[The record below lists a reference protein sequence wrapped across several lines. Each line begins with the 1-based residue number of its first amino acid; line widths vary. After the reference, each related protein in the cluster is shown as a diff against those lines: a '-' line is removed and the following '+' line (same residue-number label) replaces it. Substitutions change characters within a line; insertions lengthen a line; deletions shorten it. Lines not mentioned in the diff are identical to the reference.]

1 MSMRLS
7 KILLVLV
14 IALWLA
20 LVAFGNITDYGS
32 NWVFVQHVLAMDS
45 ISPGADIHYRAI
57 HSPLLQHLAYLVI
70 IAAETLAAGLCGV
83 GGWQMWRTRRA
94 AAPTFRHAAR
104 MAVAGLNLGLLLWL
118 GGFMAIG
125 GEWFG
130 MWMSSQW
137 NGLSSAFRF
146 VVVLL
151 AALIHLGQRHDEPA
165 DEDRGR
171 R

>member
-7 KILLVLV
+7 RIVLTAT

-32 NWVFVQHVLAMDS
+32 NLVFVQHVLAMDS
-45 ISPGADIHYRAI
+45 IFPGASIHYRAI
-57 HSPLLQHLAYLVI
+57 HSPLLQHAAYLLI
-70 IAAETLAAGLCGV
+70 IATETVAAALCGA
-83 GGWQMWRTRRA
+83 GAWHMWRRRRA
-94 AAPTFRHAAR
+94 GAPAFAR
-104 MAVAGLNLGLLLWL
+104 ARRLAVAGLSLGLLLWL

-137 NGLSSAFRF
+137 NGLASAFRF

-151 AALIHLGQRHDEPA
+151 AALLHLGQRDDDTGE
-165 DEDRGR
+165 
-171 R
+171 

>member
-32 NWVFVQHVLAMDS
+32 NRVFVQHVLAMDS
-45 ISPGADIHYRAI
+45 IFPSADIHYRAI
-57 HSPLLQHLAYLVI
+57 HSPALQHFAYLAI
-70 IAAETLAAGLCGV
+70 IAAETLAALSCAV
-83 GGWQMWRTRRA
+83 GAWRMWRARRA
-94 AAPTFRHAAR
+94 SAVDFRHASR
-104 MAVAGLNLGLLLWL
+104 VAVAGLSLGVLLWL

-137 NGLSSAFRF
+137 NGLGSAFRF
-146 VVVLL
+146 VMVLL
-151 AALIHLGQRHDEPA
+151 AALIYLGQRDDEP
-165 DEDRGR
+165 GS
-171 R
+171 

>member
-1 MSMRLS
+1 MRLS
-7 KILLVLV
+7 KILLMAA

-45 ISPGADIHYRAI
+45 IFPDAGIHYRAI
-57 HSPLLQHLAYLVI
+57 HAPLLQHIAYLLI
-70 IAAETLAAGLCGV
+70 IATETLAAVLCGL
-83 GGWQMWRTRRA
+83 GAWRLWRA
-94 AAPTFRHAAR
+94 RSAPAALFHRAKR
-104 MAVAGLNLGLLLWL
+104 LAVAGLTLGLLLWL

-130 MWMSSQW
+130 MWMSAQW
-137 NGLSSAFRF
+137 NGLASAFRF

-151 AALIHLGQRHDEPA
+151 LALVHLGQRDDEL
-165 DEDRGR
+165 DH
-171 R
+171 

>member
-14 IALWLA
+14 IALWLG

-32 NWVFVQHVLAMDS
+32 NRAFVQHVLAMDS
-45 ISPGADIHYRAI
+45 IFASSDIHYRAI
-57 HSPLLQHLAYLVI
+57 HSPRLQQLAYLAI
-70 IAAETLAAGLCGV
+70 IVAEALAAGLCGV
-83 GGWQMWRTRRA
+83 GGWQMWRARRTSTATFRRA
-94 AAPTFRHAAR
+94 ARL
-104 MAVAGLNLGLLLWL
+104 AVAGLSLGLLLWL
-118 GGFMAIG
+118 GGFMVIG

-137 NGLSSAFRF
+137 NGLGSAFRF

-151 AALIHLGQRHDEPA
+151 AALIHLGQRDEESG
-165 DEDRGR
+165 D
-171 R
+171 